1 MKTNADWNISGD
13 MGAEFKSGIFELK
26 YCKRGEKPDK
36 DTPAPIL
43 WKAAVRVA
51 VNKATYTPQEI
62 AEVLE
67 RFSNSALA
75 VQARKLGKGVHVFDS
90 VNDLC
95 TFFQRAEGETR
106 KLRALEKAQEDWRNK
121 RAAYAE
127 RIGKK
132 YTKEQVADLLD
143 DYDDANPMPE

>member
-1 MKTNADWNISGD
+1 MMSNKDWNVTGEL
-13 MGAEFKSGIFELK
+13 GAEFKNGIFELR
-26 YCKRGEKPDK
+26 YCKRGEKPENE
-36 DTPAPIL
+36 PAPIL
-43 WKAAVRVA
+43 WNAAVRVA
-51 VNKATYTPQEI
+51 VSKTAYTPQEI

-95 TFFQRAEGETR
+95 TFFRRAEGEDR
-106 KLRALEKAQEDWRNK
+106 KQRALEKAQEDWRNK
-121 RAAYAE
+121 RAAYTE
-127 RIGKK
+127 RISKK
-132 YTKEQVADLLD
+132 YSKEQVADLLG

>member
-13 MGAEFKSGIFELK
+13 MGVEFKNGIFELR
-26 YCKRGEKPDK
+26 YCKRGEKPNK

-51 VNKATYTPQEI
+51 MNKASYTSAEV

-75 VQARKLGKGVHVFDS
+75 VQARKLGKGVHVFES

-106 KLRALEKAQEDWRNK
+106 KQRALEKAQEDWRNK
-121 RAAYAE
+121 RNAFAE
-127 RIGKK
+127 SV
-132 YTKEQVADLLD
+132 QFLD
-143 DYDDANPMPE
+143 NDSLQKVMENYDTNNPMPE